1 VPVPVILRPIEAG
14 EGEQTMSNI
23 GRRRATALKQ
33 DAETYTRRRR
43 EVIEAAAQLFK
54 KNGYAHTSLN
64 DVAEALESDR
74 ATIYYY
80 VASKKELLHEVV
92 RDVVEATAK
101 EALEIR
107 RRKDPAPVKLK
118 ELILALMRAY
128 AKNFPYQYVYI
139 QEGIAVNSHGDAHLF
154 KLGQQ
159 YERCLVDIIAEGL
172 ADGSFASASDA
183 KIIAY
188 GILGSL
194 NWTHRWFNPAGR
206 LTSDQ
211 VAETFADLFLRGLE
225 PREKTAR
232 AKRAQNA

>member
-1 VPVPVILRPIEAG
+1 
-14 EGEQTMSNI
+14 MSNI

-33 DAETYTRRRR
+33 DAETYTRRRQ
-43 EVIEAAAQLFK
+43 EIIEAAAQLFK

-64 DVAEALESDR
+64 DVAEALDSDR

-92 RDVVEATAK
+92 RDVVAETAK

-107 RRKDPAPVKLK
+107 RRSAPAPVKLK
-118 ELILALMRAY
+118 ELIVALMRAY
-128 AKNFPYQYVYI
+128 ATNFPYQYVYI

-172 ADGSFASASDA
+172 ADGSFSSASEP

-211 VAETFADLFLRGLE
+211 VAETFAELFLRGLA
-225 PREKTAR
+225 PREQKSTVKGVAQTRSAR
-232 AKRAQNA
+232 

>member
-1 VPVPVILRPIEAG
+1 
-14 EGEQTMSNI
+14 MSNI

-33 DAETYTRRRR
+33 DAETYTQRRR
-43 EVIEAAAQLFK
+43 EIIDAAAQLFK

-92 RDVVEATAK
+92 RDVVAETAK

-128 AKNFPYQYVYI
+128 ATNFPYQYVYI

-172 ADGSFASASDA
+172 ADGSFVSASDP

-225 PREKTAR
+225 PRDKKSR
-232 AKRAQNA
+232 AKRAQDA